1 MITPKIVLEIFQDNN
16 ALLKGHFLLSSG
28 LHSERYLQ
36 CALVLQHPKLAKK
49 LGQALAEKFKSLSVD
64 TVISPALG
72 GLIIGYEVAKALGVR
87 FIFTER
93 QEGKMTL
100 RRGFTLAPGEK
111 LIVIEDVFTT
121 GGSTK
126 EVMATVEQAGAKVVG
141 VGAIINRSEK
151 EISFGVTSQYLL
163 PLQVKTYEPAKCP
176 LCKEGLPFF
185 KPGSRSAA
193 KS

>member
-1 MITPKIVLEIFQDNN
+1 MITPKAVLEIFQENN

-49 LGQALAEKFKSLSVD
+49 MGQALAEKLKSVPVD

-93 QEGKMTL
+93 QDGQMTL
-100 RRGFTLAPGEK
+100 RRGFTLSAGERM
-111 LIVIEDVFTT
+111 IVIEDVYTT

-126 EVMATVEQAGAKVVG
+126 EVMAAVEQAGAKVAG

-151 EISFGVTSQYLL
+151 EISFGVPSHYLL
-163 PLQVKTYEPAKCP
+163 SLQVKTYEPARCP

-185 KPGSRSAA
+185 KPGSRTKAG
-193 KS
+193 